1 MFSLASNEGALPVAR
16 ISAAILI
23 GWLVMLLPSSAAPA
37 GPQQYCLAFASN
49 AANNKTGRFT
59 DAGTPADRTW
69 RDAYSKAYRMCM
81 EKYGPQQVKASAAQA
96 LKSQRPRLGR
106 NSQRAKASRLATKHH
121 KASTGQQNEKPS
133 YRVKPHMPQAST
145 KAPEG
150 HGRSF
155 CRRVQGDKSGGYQID
170 NCGDRTR

>member
-1 MFSLASNEGALPVAR
+1 VS
-16 ISAAILI
+16 
-23 GWLVMLLPSSAAPA
+23 WLSMMIVMVVMCHPSVPAPA
-37 GPQQYCLAFASN
+37 RPLQYCAAFAN
-49 AANNKTGRFT
+49 HAANNKTGLVT

-121 KASTGQQNEKPS
+121 KGSTGPQNEKPS
-133 YRVKPHMPQAST
+133 HRLKPHMPQASI
-145 KAPEG
+145 KAPAS
-150 HGRSF
+150 HSRS
-155 CRRVQGDKSGGYQID
+155 
-170 NCGDRTR
+170 